1 MEGLNVTDSS
11 EAVFNAGYNACKK
24 QVLEIVS
31 KWDMEFWSRNV
42 KEIDELK
49 PPVKVVNPIPID
61 YDRPLV
67 KRMLG

>member
-31 KWDMEFWSRNV
+31 RWDMEFWSRNV
-42 KEIDELK
+42 RQIDELK
-49 PPVKVVNPIPID
+49 PNDGSIKID